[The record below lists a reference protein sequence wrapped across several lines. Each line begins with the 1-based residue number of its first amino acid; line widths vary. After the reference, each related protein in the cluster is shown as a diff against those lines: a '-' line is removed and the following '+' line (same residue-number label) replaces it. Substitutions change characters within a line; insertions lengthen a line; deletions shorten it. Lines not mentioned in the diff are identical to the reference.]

1 MKTLYLPT
9 HTKFPFYD
17 LNKNQAKKEKKNIPE
32 PEHVLKH
39 MNIHFTSCRR
49 QTYFQR
55 ENKNS
60 QHFKTTPTE
69 KANTVLPSR
78 RPNATG
84 VQQRWEGEVV
94 WPRGGAEDMA
104 RLMRS
109 LSDPHLVMRTKDEV
123 ETK

>member
-1 MKTLYLPT
+1 MILIKIRLR
-9 HTKFPFYD
+9 
-17 LNKNQAKKEKKNIPE
+17 KKKKKIPE
-32 PEHVLKH
+32 PVHVLLISCPLKH

-49 QTYFQR
+49 QTYFRR
-55 ENKNS
+55 ENKHS
-60 QHFKTTPTE
+60 QHFKTTTTE
-69 KANTVLPSR
+69 KANAVLPSR